1 MQLERS
7 DLWWSVDVGAGP
19 IAQTA
24 AENLTPPVDVGAG
37 HLDARDAIDNVG
49 ADVLLPVGARPGPRA
64 RGIGPIERDD
74 RAAHVLGVEVGA
86 LDRVVVGLPHG
97 ADSDLVDARPRRI
110 EIVGLDRLNDLIE
123 GEYQPVVFAA
133 NHHSHLDAPLM
144 ITSIPAPWRH
154 RLVVGAAADYFFSTR
169 VAGAL
174 SALTLNAIPIERT
187 KVNRRSADLA
197 TSLLAEGW
205 SLVIFPEGGRSPDG
219 WGQPFRGGAAFLSV
233 RTGAPVV
240 PVHLE
245 GTGAVF
251 GKGMKRPKPGPTR
264 VTFGAPMWPDPDDD
278 ARSFGTRIE
287 RAVAVLGDEA
297 TGDWWTARRN
307 AAKAITPPLTGPEA
321 TTWRRAWALADRRG
335 RGREAERRRQK
346 RTWPKI

>member
-1 MQLERS
+1 MTDPIELKAVR
-7 DLWWSVDVGAGP
+7 LAGRAVGKV
-19 IAQTA
+19 QQ
-24 AENLTPPVDVGAG
+24 
-37 HLDARDAIDNVG
+37 G
-49 ADVLLPVGARPGPRA
+49 ADAMARARATTRFPYRAPSVPRGAEVVAKERKTGVAFDTAWARKDAGRMARALIVEGPLRLLVKSVARP
-64 RGIGPIERDD
+64 
-74 RAAHVLGVEVGA
+74 
-86 LDRVVVGLPHG
+86 
-97 ADSDLVDARPRRI
+97 
-110 EIVGLDRLNDLIE
+110 EIVGLDRLNDLVE

-169 VAGAL
+169 VAGVL

-278 ARSFGTRIE
+278 ARSFGARIE

-297 TGDWWTARRN
+297 IGDWWTARRN
-307 AAKAITPPLTGPEA
+307 AAKATTPPLTGPEA
-321 TTWRRAWALADRRG
+321 TTWRRTWALADRRA
-335 RGREAERRRQK
+335 RGRAGERRRQK

>member
-1 MQLERS
+1 MSTPIELKAVR
-7 DLWWSVDVGAGP
+7 LAGRAVGKV
-19 IAQTA
+19 QQ
-24 AENLTPPVDVGAG
+24 
-37 HLDARDAIDNVG
+37 G
-49 ADVLLPVGARPGPRA
+49 ADVVARARATTRFPYRAPSIPRGVDVVAKERKTGVAFDTAWARKDAGRMARALIVEGPLRLLVKGVARP
-64 RGIGPIERDD
+64 
-74 RAAHVLGVEVGA
+74 
-86 LDRVVVGLPHG
+86 
-97 ADSDLVDARPRRI
+97 

-169 VAGAL
+169 LTGAL

-278 ARSFGTRIE
+278 ARSFGARIE

-297 TGDWWTARRN
+297 TSDWWTARRH
-307 AAKAITPPLTGPEA
+307 AASATTPALTGPAA

-335 RGREAERRRQK
+335 RGRAAERRRQK